1 MKHRCRRE
9 LGASATPPRRFVPCG
24 ESQGGRSSEL
34 QEPRVPPAPLPGVQI
49 AGRSVTTASPARTRS
64 TRRRRRLLSAARL
77 CLGPGS
83 YHGVRGVSRAGSG
96 VTPRH
101 GHWRLQSQRLRT
113 LRHRSG
119 EGLRSAARCC
129 PPIPPPGAA
138 LAVAPPAGIAGW
150 YSQAPRAG
158 EQGLRIAQRPLGVNP
173 RLCKRSWPCPL
184 PAPEVSGCPGLS
196 QACAPAGGSQRHL
209 PIFGISPT
217 RWTLE
222 GIPGCPPEVAAKPR
236 RLALSL
242 PPSSIHLSGSRAQ
255 SPDSPWD
262 QALVQSAQGLPATP
276 CRMGVLRGRSPGIKT
291 TTPPPPPLRA
301 SFLSFGALKALALM
315 SPKERQSEPSEGPGS
330 SLTLQE
336 GCHSGDYNV
345 KS

>member
-1 MKHRCRRE
+1 MKHGCRRE

-34 QEPRVPPAPLPGVQI
+34 QEPRVPPAPFPGVQT

-64 TRRRRRLLSAARL
+64 TRRRRLLSAARL

-101 GHWRLQSQRLRT
+101 GHWRLQPQRLRT
-113 LRHRSG
+113 LRHRPG

-129 PPIPPPGAA
+129 LPIPPPGAA
-138 LAVAPPAGIAGW
+138 LAVAPPAGIARW

-196 QACAPAGGSQRHL
+196 PRRALLLAALSDICPSLASHQPAGHSRASRDALRRWL
-209 PIFGISPT
+209 PSPGA
-217 RWTLE
+217 WHH
-222 GIPGCPPEVAAKPR
+222 PF
-236 RLALSL
+236 L
-242 PPSSIHLSGSRAQ
+242 PPLFTSLAAEPRA
-255 SPDSPWD
+255 
-262 QALVQSAQGLPATP
+262 LPA
-276 CRMGVLRGRSPGIKT
+276 PGT
-291 TTPPPPPLRA
+291 R
-301 SFLSFGALKALALM
+301 
-315 SPKERQSEPSEGPGS
+315 
-330 SLTLQE
+330 
-336 GCHSGDYNV
+336 H
-345 KS
+345 